1 MWDFRPIFTP
11 IPHTP
16 YATPS
21 STTLLRE
28 RTLSEVSAELRIM
41 LLGLVPR
48 SVVAVKVRGHPG
60 LGERPPRGER
70 CSLGSEGK
78 EKSLWARRFLDFH

>member
-21 STTLLRE
+21 STTVLRE

-48 SVVAVKVRGHPG
+48 TVVAVKVRGHPG
-60 LGERPPRGER
+60 LRERPPGE
-70 CSLGSEGK
+70 
-78 EKSLWARRFLDFH
+78 EKVFFGI